1 MNDKVFRIS
10 DKNPILLRLVDIATP
25 KQYLLYDDL
34 LGVLPPDVFTSEES
48 LEAIYDWLSNQSIE
62 VIERPKQILGGG
74 IQTEDETS
82 IQELLQKAYRSTD
95 PVRMYLREMGSV
107 PLLNRES
114 EVVISRKIEKGEWM
128 IYQALSENGDLLLK
142 LLRLV
147 ETSDK
152 NFGDLDLPDSDGDE
166 SSIRIRRRISKNI
179 KAFDRISSNDQKVAA
194 LIDESSNH
202 SLEKSSQE
210 ELDRAIDRLHGEISS
225 DIRSIRFSIPIR
237 DRIVA
242 YLRRIHQEFKNSIR
256 EWTRARKSAAATRNE
271 ELRLFRQERA
281 HDYEG
286 KLRTLEK
293 SYDTTFEELSGII
306 DQICAGERV
315 VEEGRTSL
323 IVANLR
329 LAVSVAKKYTNRG
342 LQFLDLIQEGNLGLM
357 RAVEKFEYRRGYK
370 FSTYATWW
378 IRQAITRAIADQG
391 RTIRVPVH
399 MIETINKMTR
409 TRRALVQE
417 NGREPTPEELS
428 VLMDIPLSKIRHIL
442 RTAQQPI
449 SLETPV
455 GAEEDSSLGDFI
467 EDNRTISPID
477 TAILTNLRENTKEV
491 LETLSPREELVLRM
505 RFGLDEEAEH
515 TLEEVGRSFNVTRE
529 RIRQIEA
536 KALRKLRQ
544 PARAVRLKSFL
555 NQN

>member
-1 MNDKVFRIS
+1 
-10 DKNPILLRLVDIATP
+10 
-25 KQYLLYDDL
+25 
-34 LGVLPPDVFTSEES
+34 
-48 LEAIYDWLSNQSIE
+48 
-62 VIERPKQILGGG
+62 
-74 IQTEDETS
+74 
-82 IQELLQKAYRSTD
+82 
-95 PVRMYLREMGSV
+95 MGSV

-152 NFGDLDLPDSDGDE
+152 YFSDLDLPDSDGDE
-166 SSIRIRRRISKNI
+166 SSIRIRRRIAKNI
-179 KAFDRISSNDQKVAA
+179 KAFDRISNNDQKVAA

-210 ELDRAIDRLHGEISS
+210 ELDRAIDRLHGEISL

-242 YLRRIHQEFKNSIR
+242 YLRRIHQEFKNAIR

-286 KLRTLEK
+286 KLRALEK
-293 SYDTTFEELSGII
+293 SYDSTFEELSGII

-329 LAVSVAKKYTNRG
+329 LVVSVAKKYTNRG

-378 IRQAITRAIADQG
+378 IRQAITRSIADQG

-417 NGREPTPEELS
+417 NGREPTPEELAE
-428 VLMDIPLSKIRHIL
+428 LMDIPLSKIRHIL

-467 EDNRTISPID
+467 EDIRTISPID

-555 NQN
+555 NQS